1 MAEDSRQI
9 DRRMAERL
17 LRSTKEPRDKL
28 PYTEEFDRLYKAYCE
43 QVGKVSKH
51 DLMQA
56 FFNLAKKGGFGGRE
70 SNRQSPDLTIPQSV
84 FIGKRL
90 GRRLAARGSLVYT
103 DEFKA
108 LRDDFNA
115 KFGTTLSMADFWL
128 AVDGLAKKAKG
139 DEWPAQLNKARESAC
154 LAVEVYNK
162 PLVTFRS
169 GGYIVLMN
177 IAWTALMHAIFFR
190 WGIKPFYREKDRP
203 DRFVKIDGD
212 YKAWELCTCLDEYFG
227 EEASPVRENLRLFI
241 GLRNKIEHRS
251 LPELDHRIFGECQAM
266 LLNFEDLLFQ
276 QFGPEHAL
284 TESLSLALQFSHL
297 RDPEQAAAIRSLHA
311 PLASDIAEYIDSFR
325 SSLSEEIRNDLTFS
339 YRVYLIPKV
348 ANRESASDLAVEFV
362 KYNPDDPEQMKK
374 YDRVVALIK
383 PAVTQVANQGRLKPG
398 DVCRAVEPVVQEVCG
413 PEAKFSASC
422 HHAAACQFYKIRPP
436 KGAAD
441 PTKTDIQYCHYD
453 EAHKDYVFTDAWK
466 KFLIQEMRKPGQ
478 YQKIMQVYRNRTKR
492 G

>member
-1 MAEDSRQI
+1 MAKNARQV
-9 DRRMAERL
+9 DLKVAKRL
-17 LRSTKEPRDKL
+17 LKSTKEPRDKL
-28 PYTEEFDRLYKAYCE
+28 PYTAEFDRLHSEYCNT
-43 QVGKVSKH
+43 VGEITKH

-56 FFNLAKKGGFGGRE
+56 FFNLAKKGGFAGRE
-70 SNRQSPDLTIPQSV
+70 SERPAPDLTIQQSV

-90 GRRLAARGSLVYT
+90 GRRLSARGSLVYT
-103 DEFKA
+103 DELKA

-115 KFGTTLSMADFWL
+115 KFGTALSMADFWL
-128 AVDGLAKKAKG
+128 ALDGLAKKAKG
-139 DEWPAQLNKARESAC
+139 QEWRAQLGKARESAC

-203 DRFVKIDGD
+203 DRFKKIDGD
-212 YKAWELCTCLDEYFG
+212 YKGWELGACLDEYFG
-227 EEASPVRENLRLFI
+227 DEASPVRENLKLFI

-266 LLNFEDLLFQ
+266 LLNFEDMLFQ

-297 RDPEQAAAIRSLHA
+297 RDPEQAMAIRSLHA
-311 PLASDIAEYIDSFR
+311 HVAADIAEYIDSFR
-325 SSLSEEIRNDLTFS
+325 SSLSDEIRNDLAFS

-348 ANRESASDLAVEFV
+348 AARESASDLAVEFV

-374 YDRVVALIK
+374 YDKVVALIK
-383 PAVTQVANQGRLKPG
+383 PAVTQVANQGRFKAS
-398 DVCRAVEPVVQEVCG
+398 DICRAVEPVVREVYG
-413 PEAKFSASC
+413 NDTKFSASY
-422 HHAAACQFYKIRPP
+422 HHAAACQFYEIRPP
-436 KGAAD
+436 KNSGD
-441 PTKTDIQYCHYD
+441 PTKTNTRYCHYD
-453 EAHKDYVFTDAWK
+453 EAHKDYVYTDAWK
-466 KFLIQEMRKPGQ
+466 KLLVEEMKKPSQYHRIMEAYRKQ
-478 YQKIMQVYRNRTKR
+478 RE
-492 G
+492 